1 MALEPAR
8 DTSSLHAQEK
18 VGHEKPR
25 TAEDIMY
32 RPQQLARHQNQQ
44 IQNEIVHV
52 TTKAQF
58 IIKTNTHTKKI

>member
-1 MALEPAR
+1 M
-8 DTSSLHAQEK
+8 H
-18 VGHEKPR
+18 
-25 TAEDIMY
+25 

-58 IIKTNTHTKKI
+58 IIKTNKEKKDIKLVTLLNYFFLSFFLF